1 MQNGSTV
8 HLLHGGWIVNVMSRN
23 LIRAYVRAVL
33 RESKED
39 VADSKDPLFWV
50 QDAFNDPE
58 SWGTENP
65 FKAMRGA
72 ASSFGLLE
80 LGLGSSRIVFE
91 SDGRKVIKLA
101 RNQRGL
107 EQNKLEATAGKDPYV
122 HRAVAS
128 VYDWSDDFA
137 WVVAERLD
145 PLEDGDFRAA
155 ESASGVPWADV
166 REILGLSDKSEYK
179 ATAEEITNKL
189 ESKKEKSAKSA
200 PDCPRGRDFLELLI
214 GFLERYKD
222 MLPGDIVKLSSWG
235 VNDKGCLKLLDFGIT
250 RKKFEELYK

>member
-1 MQNGSTV
+1 
-8 HLLHGGWIVNVMSRN
+8 MSIK
-23 LIRAYVRAVL
+23 LIKEYVRSVL
-33 RESKED
+33 LEDKED
-39 VADSKDPLFWV
+39 VEDSGKPTDWV
-50 QDAFNDPE
+50 QDAFNHPE
-58 SWGTENP
+58 SWGKDDP
-65 FKAMRGA
+65 FKAMRYA

-80 LGLGSSRIVFE
+80 LGIGSSRIVFDA
-91 SDGRKVIKLA
+91 DGGKVIKLA

-107 EQNKLEATAGKDPYV
+107 EQNRLEATAGKDPYV

-137 WVVAERLD
+137 WVVAERLE
-145 PLEDGDFRAA
+145 PLSDSDFKAA
-155 ESASGVPWADV
+155 ESASGVPWSDV
-166 REILGLSDKSEYK
+166 RALLGLSDKSEYN

-189 ESKKEKSAKSA
+189 SSKGEKVAKSA
-200 PDCPRGRDFLELLI
+200 PDCPRGRDFLEVLI